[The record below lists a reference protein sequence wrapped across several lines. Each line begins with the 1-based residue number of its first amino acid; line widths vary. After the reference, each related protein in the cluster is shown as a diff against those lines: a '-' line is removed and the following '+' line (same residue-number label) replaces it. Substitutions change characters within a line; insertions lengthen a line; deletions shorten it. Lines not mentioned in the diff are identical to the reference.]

1 MSVRVDGLGE
11 AVKQLNI
18 VLNRK
23 RNLTQ
28 AGLKE
33 AGLMIQR
40 EAQKMTPVETGKL
53 RSSAYTRKAM
63 GGGIAVEVGFSAEYA
78 LWVHEN
84 MDVNGG
90 YPRRS
95 GIGVIWGPKG
105 EPMFLEKAFRM
116 IEPQIAA
123 IVARKLAS
131 G

>member
-1 MSVRVDGLGE
+1 MSVKVEGLGR
-11 AVKQLNI
+11 AVDEMNKL
-18 VLNRK
+18 LK
-23 RNLTQ
+23 KKTDLTL

-40 EAQKMTPVETGKL
+40 EAQKIVPVESGKL

-63 GGGIAVEVGFSAEYA
+63 DGRLAVEVGFSAEYA

-95 GIGVIWGPKG
+95 GRGVIWGPKG
-105 EPMFLEKAFRM
+105 EPMYLEKAFR
-116 IEPQIAA
+116 IVQPQISE